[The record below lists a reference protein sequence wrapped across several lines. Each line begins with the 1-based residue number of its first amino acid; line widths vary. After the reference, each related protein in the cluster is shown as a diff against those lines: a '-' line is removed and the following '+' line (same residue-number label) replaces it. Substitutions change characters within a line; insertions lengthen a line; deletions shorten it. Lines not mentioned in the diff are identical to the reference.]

1 MSRPTYSI
9 SVSKID
15 SFHKFAHRQT
25 EDNESWNT
33 EANFLATLRGE
44 FRQIESAKYGECFHA
59 IIEGTAMPCNHVIAV
74 QGHEEET
81 IGGYQWKDIFIP
93 DSQAQHAIAYREAHA
108 LGVPEFSV
116 TKKYW
121 TKDFDLIVTG
131 KVDRL
136 IGNWIRDTKTKYSS
150 PDIQE
155 DYINSMQWRFYL
167 EMLELDTF
175 WYDIFQVGGYEVAA
189 DCLKAK
195 IKPLEPLMLKRY
207 PDMSGECQSAI
218 QGLADY
224 LTFKNLLHLVEV
236 SIIDPRAKELGLYQD
251 LVWDDNLVLNFG
263 KHRGKT
269 LAEVPQYLQW
279 LYANKPLPDGLK
291 AYMQEKGLKP

>member
-1 MSRPTYSI
+1 MCRPTYSV

-15 SFHKFAHRQT
+15 SFHKYLHRQT
-25 EDNESWNT
+25 EDNESWNN

-44 FRQIESAKYGECFHA
+44 FKQLESAKYGECFHA
-59 IIEGTAMPCNHVIAV
+59 IIEGTAKRCNIK
-74 QGHEEET
+74 QTEPYNT
-81 IGGYQWKDIFIP
+81 LIFGYQWKDIFIP
-93 DSQAQHAIAYREAHA
+93 DDQAQHAIAYREAHA
-108 LGVPEFSV
+108 LGVPEVSV

-121 TKDFDLIVTG
+121 TKDFDLIVIA

-155 DYINSMQWRFYL
+155 DYIDSMQWKFYL
-167 EMLELDTF
+167 EMLVLDTF
-175 WYDIFQVGGYEVAA
+175 WYDIFQVSGYKEAS

-207 PDMSGECQSAI
+207 PDMPGECQSAV
-218 QGLADY
+218 QELADY
-224 LTFKNLLHLVEV
+224 LTFKNLLHLVEI
-236 SIIDPRAKELGLYQD
+236 SIIDTKAKEFGLYQD
-251 LVWDDNLVLNFG
+251 IIWDDNLVLNFG

-279 LYANKPLPDGLK
+279 LYANKPLPAGLK
-291 AYMQEKGLKP
+291 QYIKEKGLVG

>member
-15 SFHKFAHRQT
+15 AFHKFAHRQT
-25 EDNESWNT
+25 EDNEAWNNET
-33 EANFLATLRGE
+33 NLLATLRGE
-44 FRQIESAKYGECFHA
+44 FKQLESAKYGECFHA
-59 IIEGTAMPCNHVIAV
+59 IIEGTAKHTFFRLDEV
-74 QGHEEET
+74 GGREY
-81 IGGYQWKDIFIP
+81 GYQWKDIFIP
-93 DSQAQHAIAYREAHA
+93 DSQAQHAIAYRDAHA
-108 LGVPEFSV
+108 LGVPEVAV

-121 TKDFDLIVTG
+121 TRDFDLIVTG
-131 KVDRL
+131 KVDML
-136 IGNWIRDTKTKYSS
+136 IGNFIRDIKTKYSS

-155 DYINSMQWRFYL
+155 DYIDSMQWRFYL
-167 EMLELDTF
+167 EMLGLDTF
-175 WYDIFQVGGYEVAA
+175 WYDIFQVSGYEVAA

-207 PDMSGECQSAI
+207 PDMPAECQYAV
-218 QGLADY
+218 QDLADY

-236 SIIDPRAKELGLYQD
+236 SIIDPKAPAMGLYQD

-263 KHRGKT
+263 KNRGKT

-279 LYANKPLPDGLK
+279 LYANKPLPAGLK
-291 AYMQEKGLKP
+291 AYMRQKGLLG

>member
-1 MSRPTYSI
+1 MSRPTYSV

-15 SFHKFAHRQT
+15 SFHKFIHRAN
-25 EDNESWNT
+25 EDNEAWNN

-44 FRQIESAKYGECFHA
+44 FKQLESAKYGECFHA
-59 IIEGTAMPCNHVIAV
+59 IIEGTAKHGNFEINGSGDV
-74 QGHEEET
+74 T
-81 IGGYQWKDIFIP
+81 DGYLWKGILIP
-93 DSQAQHAIAYREAHA
+93 EAQAQHAIAYREAHT
-108 LGVPEFSV
+108 LGVPEV
-116 TKKYW
+116 PVIKKYW

-155 DYINSMQWRFYL
+155 DYIDSMQWRLYL
-167 EMLELDTF
+167 EMLGLDTF
-175 WYDIFQVGGYEVAA
+175 WYDIFQVSGYKEAS

-207 PDMSGECQSAI
+207 PDMPQDCQSAV
-218 QGLADY
+218 QELADY
-224 LTFKNLLHLVEV
+224 LTFKNLLHLVEI
-236 SIIDPRAKELGLYQD
+236 SIIDPKAKEFGLYQD
-251 LVWDDNLVLNFG
+251 LTWCDSTVLNFG
-263 KHRGKT
+263 KHRNKT

-279 LYANKPLPDGLK
+279 LYANKPLPAGLK
-291 AYMQEKGLKP
+291 EYIKGKGLVG